1 MKRPTC
7 RAVLE
12 QLALLHGIDPVRAV
26 DDTLAV
32 DFLALLRAAR
42 VRRGS

>member
-1 MKRPTC
+1 MKRRTC
-7 RAVLE
+7 RSVLI

-32 DFLALLRAAR
+32 DFLRMLAAAR
-42 VRRGS
+42 ARRWS